1 MIHRPDPTY
10 QSMVFSAVE
19 DATMARVSR
28 KTVDT
33 SRRLPFE
40 FGCSTSIFP
49 AEELAA
55 LVEHG
60 GRLEKLSAGDVA
72 PASAAD
78 EHFLKVERGEAKPK
92 TVLER
97 AWVRLKGR
105 REFEQEQNSAA
116 PKPEAEDY
124 GIAEWDED
132 RCWW

>member
-1 MIHRPDPTY
+1 
-10 QSMVFSAVE
+10 
-19 DATMARVSR
+19 MARVSR
-28 KTVDT
+28 KPKVTT
-33 SRRLPFE
+33 RQLPFE

-49 AEELAA
+49 AEELKA

-60 GRLEKLSAGDVA
+60 ARLEALSSGSAR

-78 EHFLKVERGEAKPK
+78 ERFLKVERGDAEPA
-92 TVLER
+92 TLLER

-105 REFEQEQNSAA
+105 REYEQEQKAAA
-116 PKPEAEDY
+116 PRLDPEDY

>member
-1 MIHRPDPTY
+1 
-10 QSMVFSAVE
+10 
-19 DATMARVSR
+19 MARTSR

-33 SRRLPFE
+33 SRPMPFE
-40 FGCSTSIFP
+40 FGCSTSVFP
-49 AEELAA
+49 AEEVAA

-60 GRLEKLSAGDVA
+60 GRLEILSAGGA
-72 PASAAD
+72 PPTSPAD
-78 EHFLKVERGEAKPK
+78 EHFLKVDRGEAEPR

-105 REFEQEQNSAA
+105 REYEREQIAAA
-116 PKPEAEDY
+116 PRLDPEDY